1 MSEKYVWEFTN
12 QKKLTKSEFI
22 DYFERKVFKTIRK
35 YEMLP
40 ENRKIKM
47 RSGDDINTSVLTDV
61 LKGKFNVEFS
71 VKGKFLSENLSEVA
85 EEIFR
90 NILKGNYGGPKPKDK
105 FLRPLFFLSDSEI
118 ELYAKLAGIKG
129 RARNKDYKIRSLIDR
144 FIGRNQDL
152 EINIVKAFEQIRKN

>member
-12 QKKLTKSEFI
+12 QKKLTKGEFI
-22 DYFERKVFKTIRK
+22 DYFQRKVFRTIRK

-118 ELYAKLAGIKG
+118 ELYAKL
-129 RARNKDYKIRSLIDR
+129 RNITGEKRKRDEKIRELFDK
-144 FIGRNQDL
+144 FINKNQDL
-152 EINIVKAFEQIRKN
+152 EINIVKAMGQIDGY